1 MTLQLSVPKDLTEAI
16 GDLRDSVVQNTDL
29 LTQLIAKQPA
39 GNGDEA
45 APKKK
50 PVSLHEPIKKAFK
63 VMVEC
68 KVIFLKIG
76 EIETLKEQYNAE
88 VYVQAMPS
96 QSDCIFTWLLVV
108 LILAQS
114 EFVYMIHSCIHLFIH
129 SIIHLYIDSLIRPF
143 VLSFVLS
150 SIRSFI

>member
-1 MTLQLSVPKDLTEAI
+1 MQPISTSPSPFPANNRSPTPQSWKSATPPGALVPASTTNGGGGGGGGVGMTLQLSVPKDLTEAI
-16 GDLRDSVVQNTDL
+16 GDLRDSVVHNTDL
-29 LTQLIAKQPA
+29 LSQLIAKQP
-39 GNGDEA
+39 GNGDDA
-45 APKKK
+45 APAKKK

-96 QSDCIFTWLLVV
+96 QSDHIQIMF
-108 LILAQS
+108 
-114 EFVYMIHSCIHLFIH
+114 
-129 SIIHLYIDSLIRPF
+129 
-143 VLSFVLS
+143 
-150 SIRSFI
+150 